1 MKIIILGAGQVGI
14 STAEI
19 LAKEDN
25 DITLIDNVASQVEGL
40 QDRLDI
46 RTIVG
51 SASHPSVLEQAGGP
65 DADLILAVTDQD
77 EVNMAACQVA
87 YTLFRTPKKIARI
100 RSVEYLTH
108 REIFSD
114 DSIPVDVIIS
124 PEQLITQHVL
134 HLIEYPGA
142 LQVVDFAG
150 GKIQLVGLKAY
161 HGGPLVGR
169 ELRTIRED
177 LPTVEARVA
186 AIYRHDRPI
195 IPEGDTIIEP
205 NDEVFIVAAA
215 PHIPVVMSEFCPVEA
230 PGQNIMLV
238 GAGKIGLQLART
250 LEQNNYQV
258 KLVEHGAERARQVAE
273 QLDATIVLRGDAAD
287 EDLMLQEN
295 IDAMDVFCSL
305 TNDDEANILSAMLAK
320 RLGAHRAMALINRS
334 AYVDL
339 IESSVLDV
347 AISPSLITVG
357 SLLTHVRRGDTIAVH
372 SLRRGAAEA
381 IETIA
386 HGDATS
392 SSVVGRRIEEISLP
406 SGTRVG
412 ALLRNQEVIIPHHDT
427 VIEAEDHVILFVI
440 DKKHIRDVERL
451 FQVKVTFV

>member
-25 DITLIDNVASQVEGL
+25 DITLVDNVASQVEGL

-150 GKIQLVGLKAY
+150 GKIKLVGLKAY
-161 HGGPLVGR
+161 HGGPWWAANSARFVKTCPLLKPASQLSTVTTGR
-169 ELRTIRED
+169 SSPKGT
-177 LPTVEARVA
+177 
-186 AIYRHDRPI
+186 
-195 IPEGDTIIEP
+195 
-205 NDEVFIVAAA
+205 
-215 PHIPVVMSEFCPVEA
+215 
-230 PGQNIMLV
+230 
-238 GAGKIGLQLART
+238 QLSNPMT
-250 LEQNNYQV
+250 
-258 KLVEHGAERARQVAE
+258 K
-273 QLDATIVLRGDAAD
+273 
-287 EDLMLQEN
+287 
-295 IDAMDVFCSL
+295 CS
-305 TNDDEANILSAMLAK
+305 
-320 RLGAHRAMALINRS
+320 
-334 AYVDL
+334 
-339 IESSVLDV
+339 
-347 AISPSLITVG
+347 
-357 SLLTHVRRGDTIAVH
+357 
-372 SLRRGAAEA
+372 
-381 IETIA
+381 
-386 HGDATS
+386 
-392 SSVVGRRIEEISLP
+392 
-406 SGTRVG
+406 
-412 ALLRNQEVIIPHHDT
+412 
-427 VIEAEDHVILFVI
+427 
-440 DKKHIRDVERL
+440 
-451 FQVKVTFV
+451 